1 MKNNE
6 SGRSMIEM
14 LGVLAIIGVLS
25 VGGIAGY
32 SKAMTKFKTNKVS
45 DQVSTIVTNLR
56 TLYAQQMNYTGLNN
70 KTAIQMGVIPEEMGM
85 DANTG
90 LLKNPFNGTVYIGA
104 GRIGKGISGQEDDRR
119 AFVIEYN
126 GLPRAACVS
135 LATSDWGSNSSSG
148 LIGIKAIGSVPAV
161 ATGSTPDAVV
171 DVTGPQGLEF
181 QDNGAPCTG
190 IPATSGSVV
199 ACSGGNYDVPI
210 PVAQAA
216 IACNCGTANSCTVVW
231 KYF

>member
-104 GRIGKGISGQEDDRR
+104 GRIGKGISGHFR
-119 AFVIEYN
+119 
-126 GLPRAACVS
+126 
-135 LATSDWGSNSSSG
+135 
-148 LIGIKAIGSVPAV
+148 
-161 ATGSTPDAVV
+161 
-171 DVTGPQGLEF
+171 
-181 QDNGAPCTG
+181 
-190 IPATSGSVV
+190 
-199 ACSGGNYDVPI
+199 
-210 PVAQAA
+210 
-216 IACNCGTANSCTVVW
+216 
-231 KYF
+231 